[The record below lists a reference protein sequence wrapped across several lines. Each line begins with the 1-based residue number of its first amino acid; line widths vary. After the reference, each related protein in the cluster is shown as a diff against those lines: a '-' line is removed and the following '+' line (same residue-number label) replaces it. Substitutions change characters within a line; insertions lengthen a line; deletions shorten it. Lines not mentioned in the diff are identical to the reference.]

1 MFLRFLAVL
10 ALLPYCAWLIARY
23 RFHFIDHV
31 NLAIHET
38 GHLVFSGFGT
48 TLHALGGTLLQL
60 MAPAAFALNFALR
73 GRRFDAWVCV
83 FWLAE
88 SLMYGAWYLADAY
101 LMQLPLV
108 GGDRHDWNFLLSRWD
123 LTMHAEQ
130 LGAGLHACA
139 SALALVATLGAGAC
153 VVREWQHSRRARE
166 PFTTLG

>member
-1 MFLRFLAVL
+1 MLFRLLAVL

-23 RFHFIDHV
+23 TFHFPDHV

-38 GHLVFSGFGT
+38 GHLVFSGLGT

-60 MAPAAFALNFALR
+60 MAPAVFALNFLLR

-88 SLMYGAWYLADAY
+88 SLMYSARYLGDAY
-101 LMQLPLV
+101 LMRLPLV
-108 GGDRHDWNFLLSRWD
+108 GGDRHDWNFLLSRWG
-123 LTMHAEQ
+123 LVAQAEQ
-130 LGAGLHACA
+130 LGAGLHVVA

-153 VVREWQHSRRARE
+153 VVREWQRTRRATE
-166 PFTTLG
+166 FHATST